1 MAVILSA
8 LAGAG
13 QQFFDNNGNPLS
25 GGKLYTYAAGTTTPQ
40 ATYTS
45 ANGLTAHTNPIVL
58 DSAGRVA
65 TGEIWV
71 TVGQNYKFVLKTSAE
86 VTIATWDNITGING
100 TGIPSNATNVE
111 YDPPFTGALTSGY
124 TVANKLSQTVSVKDF
139 GAVGDGVADDA
150 AAIQA
155 AIDYAVYTSK
165 QAVYVP
171 AGRYKIST
179 TLQLGYGTNFRQVMF
194 YGDGKPYLGESTFS
208 GTTIFGTFSDAPLLA
223 VNGGR
228 GTTIQGMTLLGL
240 NRTWIENRDLG
251 GLAPTLD
258 DLVVSNWVDP
268 TLNANANSRYAP
280 YCAIAI
286 DPYSGTAPSPAYPN
300 NTYGK
305 SASSETNIQ
314 NVDITGFVVGV
325 AIKPSNADGNADYT
339 RLTDCAFF
347 CNVYG
352 VSVGNTQSRL
362 VGLTNTNIV
371 RSYAALTTNVNGL
384 QNGRGAFTVINCE
397 IGSTIKILQA
407 QSQQGG
413 PCTFT
418 GCYGEVLY
426 SIGSYRSSG
435 ASAEPI
441 VFTGCSFN
449 FGGQAARGTPLY
461 LLDADNTDVVFNGMA
476 INGGMGVANF
486 AGQLFLNDVNL
497 QFDSTSEYT
506 GTVPLYI
513 AQALNTTGGITSSS
527 VVYSGGSNT
536 NIRLNGGKNLTT
548 GAEVG
553 VLRIVA
559 MNQPVNRTTALSL
572 WTKTMSPSGASNA
585 VINARFGE
593 ASGIFNS
600 SDFSVSQSG
609 KEVTL
614 VKSAALSA
622 NQYNYFGLNPGD
634 IVRHDA
640 TNTIFFIRSRVTETI
655 IMVAQ
660 NNYNSAGNL
669 LQSIT
674 GGNFYFYC
682 GRMYGSANTLLAT
695 ATATSAILTAVGQSD
710 GSSVNDVLVDDAI
723 YINQKFNYLCNPAHT
738 VTNVNT
744 GARTMTLSAV
754 AAPTGT
760 FNLGPFIAKAPPNV

>member
-1 MAVILSA
+1 MSLTKVSYSMIT
-8 LAGAG
+8 GAPV
-13 QQFFDNNGNPLS
+13 N
-25 GGKLYTYAAGTTTPQ
+25 
-40 ATYTS
+40 
-45 ANGLTAHTNPIVL
+45 VL
-58 DSAGRVA
+58 DYGA
-65 TGEIWV
+65 
-71 TVGQNYKFVLKTSAE
+71 
-86 VTIATWDNITGING
+86 
-100 TGIPSNATNVE
+100 
-111 YDPPFTGALTSGY
+111 DPT
-124 TVANKLSQTVSVKDF
+124 
-139 GAVGDGVADDA
+139 GVADSA

-171 AGRYKIST
+171 AGRYKIGT
-179 TLQLGYGTNFRQVMF
+179 TLQLAYGTNFRQVMF
-194 YGDGKPYLGESTFS
+194 YGDGKAYNGESNFS
-208 GTTIFGTFSDAPLLA
+208 GTTLFATFSNAPLLA

-228 GTTIQGMTLLGL
+228 GTTIRGMALLGL
-240 NRTWIENRDLG
+240 NRTWIESNGLG

-286 DPYSGTAPSPAYPN
+286 DPYSGVAPVPAYPN

-314 NVDITGFVVGV
+314 DVGITGFVVGV

-339 RLTDCAFF
+339 RLTDCVIF
-347 CNVYG
+347 CVVYG

-397 IGSTIKILQA
+397 IGNVIKIIQA
-407 QSQQGG
+407 RSSQGG

-418 GCYGEVLY
+418 GCYGEVVY
-426 SIGSYRSSG
+426 SIGEYKSTG
-435 ASAEPI
+435 ASSEPI

-449 FGGQAARGTPLY
+449 FGGQTARGTPLY
-461 LLDADNTDVVFNGMA
+461 LLDALNTDIVFNGMA
-476 INGGMGVANF
+476 INGQMGIANF
-486 AGQLFLNDVNL
+486 NGQLFLNDVNV
-497 QFDSTSEYT
+497 QVNAASPYA
-506 GTVPLYI
+506 GTVSPYI
-513 AQALNTTGGITSSS
+513 AQGLNTTGGITSSS

-536 NIRLNGGKNLTT
+536 NIRLNGGKNLST
-548 GAEVG
+548 GANVG
-553 VLRIVA
+553 VLRIAA
-559 MNQPVNRTTALSL
+559 MNQTANRTTALSL
-572 WTKTMSPSGASNA
+572 WTKTMSPSGTSNA

-593 ASGIFNS
+593 AFGISNS
-600 SDFSVSQSG
+600 TDFSVSQSG

-614 VKSAALSA
+614 VKSAPLTA
-622 NQYNYFGLNPGD
+622 NEYNYLGMNPGD

-660 NNYNSAGNL
+660 NNYDSAGNL
-669 LQSIT
+669 LQTIT
-674 GGNFYFYC
+674 GGNYYFYC

-695 ATATSAILTAVGQSD
+695 ATAASAVLTAVGQSD
-710 GSSVNDVLVDDAI
+710 GSSVNDVLVNDAI
-723 YINQKFNYLCNPAHT
+723 YINQKFNNFVNPAHT
-738 VTNVNT
+738 VTVVNT
-744 GARTMTLSAV
+744 GARTMTLSAN
-754 AAPTGT
+754 AGLSGT
-760 FNLGPFIAKAPPNV
+760 FNLGPFIAVAPANV